1 MGGSA
6 VLAIC
11 GKMRKI
17 MIQSIGIGLP
27 PVIIAMASP
36 NRNHGHWNVL
46 DLNLHFWDLFKL
58 MI

>member
-1 MGGSA
+1 MGGSSRSGH
-6 VLAIC
+6 L
-11 GKMRKI
+11 RENEKI